1 MKEIAFLNPENVTE
15 DEVKTYSLREAT
27 RAVVLDND
35 NNVALLHAT
44 ATDYYKLPGGGLDD
58 DVDKIVALKRECIE
72 EIGCDIE
79 VLQEIGLV
87 NEWRKIYQ
95 IYQVSFCYLA
105 KIVGK
110 KGTPDFTESE
120 IAEGF
125 EVRWLSSEEA
135 LKALIESEA
144 EHISAKGYMVPRD
157 IAILRAAQQYL
168 QN

>member
-1 MKEIAFLNPENVTE
+1 MKEIAFLNPENTTE
-15 DEVKTYSLREAT
+15 EEVKLYNFREAA
-27 RAVVLDND
+27 RAVVLDEDKNI
-35 NNVALLHAT
+35 ALLHAT

-58 DVDKIVALKRECIE
+58 DTDKIVALKRECVE
-72 EIGCDIE
+72 EIGCEVE
-79 VLQEIGLV
+79 VLQELGIV

-95 IYQVSFCYLA
+95 IHQISYCYLA
-105 KIVGK
+105 KVVGE

-125 EVRWLSSEEA
+125 ELSWLPYEDALQA
-135 LKALIESEA
+135 LKLSKSE
-144 EHISAKGYMVPRD
+144 HVSAKGYMVPRD